1 MYALSQPNHTFI
13 YDNRGIELHKL
24 DRSLGL

>member
-1 MYALSQPNHTFI
+1 MYALSQNSNTFI

-24 DRSLGL
+24 DKSLGL